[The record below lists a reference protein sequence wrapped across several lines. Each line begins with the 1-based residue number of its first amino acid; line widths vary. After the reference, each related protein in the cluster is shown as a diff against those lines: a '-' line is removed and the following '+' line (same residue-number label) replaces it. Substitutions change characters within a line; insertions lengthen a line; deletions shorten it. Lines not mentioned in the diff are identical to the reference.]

1 MNGMKYL
8 CYKKLNTLTLVC
20 ALFFS
25 IVLTAQ
31 SKIIGFD
38 ETAFE
43 NALFDSIG
51 EQFDSVKVVGLG
63 EATHFHGGTMSAKV
77 KMVKYLHEH
86 CNFDILAFESAMYDL
101 SIVGNKLAKGEI
113 TKIEIANNI
122 SGVWR
127 SQELDELFEYIVE
140 TQKTSR
146 PLIYVGIDAKFF
158 GPYNIGKDFN
168 VDYSNF
174 ITKVSKL
181 SNSEVKVDSTFYNI
195 LDVVRYN
202 SYSYKK
208 IPPTDTL
215 LLHKKF
221 NEIYTL
227 LDKLNY
233 KEDDYLYFWRQMT
246 SNLQAVYRLNYTTNY
261 GSRDYCMFQNALY
274 YTHKYPNKKMI
285 IWGATYHLANKLTS
299 MDYYNKKGVENQV
312 LGVHLKNS
320 LGNSYYSIG
329 FAPYSGTAGMEG
341 YLGLMKRKVHVK
353 STSIERYFKN
363 TYGTTYGFINLRSPI
378 IQSELKNSNLDFA
391 NLLGTMTRKMNI
403 VEVVDGIFYLENEKM
418 VHPLGY

>member
-1 MNGMKYL
+1 MKYL
-8 CYKKLNTLTLVC
+8 CYRNLNTITLVC
-20 ALFFS
+20 VLLFS
-25 IVLTAQ
+25 TVLTAQ
-31 SKIIGFD
+31 SKIVGFD

-43 NALFDSIG
+43 TALFDSIG
-51 EQFDSVKVVGLG
+51 RQFDNVKVVGIG

-77 KMVKYLHEH
+77 KVVKYLHEH

-113 TKIEIANNI
+113 TNVEIANNI

-158 GPYNIGKDFN
+158 GPYNVGKDFN
-168 VDYSNF
+168 DDYSNF
-174 ITKVSKL
+174 ITRVSSL
-181 SNSEVKVDSTFYNI
+181 SNSEIKVDSAFYNI
-195 LDVVRYN
+195 LDIVRYN

-208 IPPTDTL
+208 IPPADTL
-215 LLHKKF
+215 LLHNKF
-221 NEIYTL
+221 IEIYTL

-246 SNLQAVYRLNYTTNY
+246 SNLQAVYRLNHSKNY
-261 GSRDYCMFQNALY
+261 GNRDYCMFQNALY
-274 YTHKYPNKKMI
+274 YIHKYPTKKMI

-312 LGVHLKNS
+312 LGVHLKNA
-320 LGNSYYSIG
+320 LGESYYSIG
-329 FAPYSGTAGMEG
+329 FTSYSGIAGMEG
-341 YLGLMKRKVHVK
+341 YLGLMKRRISVK
-353 STSIERYFKN
+353 STSIEQYYKN
-363 TYGTTYGFINLRSPI
+363 SYGASYGFINLRSPI
-378 IQSELKNSNLDFA
+378 IQNELENSKLDCA
-391 NLLGTMTRKMNI
+391 NLFGTITRKMNMI
-403 VEVVDGIFYLENEKM
+403 EVVDGIFYLEKEKI
-418 VHPLGY
+418 VHPLEY